1 MPIMRIIAGTLRGR
15 RIEAPAGLDTRPI
28 LDRVKAP
35 LFDWLGSR
43 LALPGSLPEVNVCD
57 LFCGPGTHGI
67 EAISR
72 GAAHCTFVDRNAA
85 AAKCL
90 RKNLDALGIARQST
104 VIDQAIE
111 MARFTAPD
119 GRPYSIVFFD
129 PPFSL
134 SEDTSNASPVIRVL
148 ERLAVSLPVADN
160 AILTWRHDDHVTLPT
175 ELPGNWTQIDR
186 RVWRRNAI
194 TFYEQSAP

>member
-1 MPIMRIIAGTLRGR
+1 MRIIAGSLRGR

-43 LALPGSLPEVNVCD
+43 LALPGSLPEINVCD
-57 LFCGPGTHGI
+57 LYCGPGTHGI

-72 GAAHCTFVDRNAA
+72 GVTHCTFVDRNAA

-90 RKNLDALGIARQST
+90 RHNLETLGIA
-104 VIDQAIE
+104 DQATIIE
-111 MARFTAPD
+111 QPIETARFAAPN
-119 GRPYSIVFFD
+119 GEPFSIVFFD
-129 PPFSL
+129 PPFAL
-134 SEDTSNASPVIRVL
+134 SDDTSPNGPAIRVL
-148 ERLAVSLPVADN
+148 DRLATSLPVAAD
-160 AILTWRHDDHVTLPT
+160 AFLTWRHDDQVTLPT
-175 ELPGNWTQIDR
+175 ELPGGWSQIDR

-194 TFYEQSAP
+194 TFYGQSAP

>member
-1 MPIMRIIAGTLRGR
+1 MRIIAGTLRGR
-15 RIEAPAGLDTRPI
+15 RIEAPAGLNTRPI

-72 GAAHCTFVDRNAA
+72 GATHCTFVDRNAA
-85 AAKCL
+85 AMKAL
-90 RKNLDALGIARQST
+90 RKNLAALGIADRAT
-104 VIDQAIE
+104 VIEQAIE
-111 MARFTAPD
+111 IARFKTPND
-119 GRPYSIVFFD
+119 VPYSIVFFD
-129 PPFSL
+129 PPFGQ
-134 SEDTSNASPVIRVL
+134 SEDTSEKGPAIRAID
-148 ERLAVSLPVADN
+148 RLATSLPVADD

-175 ELPGNWTQIDR
+175 ELPGGWTQIDR

-194 TFYEQSAP
+194 TFYGQRDA